1 MEKES
6 DKEKQRGERL
16 NTALRKG
23 IAAPIKDFSNPLTMI
38 PKQARYR
45 PALRPGITHTEMSS
59 VECSMVNE
67 DEESILTS
75 LSN

>member
-1 MEKES
+1 V
-6 DKEKQRGERL
+6 
-16 NTALRKG
+16 
-23 IAAPIKDFSNPLTMI
+23 IAAPIKDFSNSFSMI

-45 PALRPGITHTEMSS
+45 PALRPDITHTGMSS

>member
-1 MEKES
+1 
-6 DKEKQRGERL
+6 
-16 NTALRKG
+16 
-23 IAAPIKDFSNPLTMI
+23 MI

-45 PALRPGITHTEMSS
+45 PALRHGITHTEMSS
-59 VECSMVNE
+59 VECSMVKEEMVKE